1 MLRHHYLI
9 SLKIIDSII
18 LHNTPPSSWYNT
30 RMKKT
35 TVISVL
41 GTQKDA
47 HGGTGPS
54 RWDTWRPTV
63 GLVQQ
68 DELPIDELHLIFNRE
83 YQNLAER
90 VRADINS
97 VSPETHVIFD
107 IIQLQ
112 NPWDFEE
119 VYEKFYDYAKA
130 PCFHEEKTRYYIH
143 MTTGSHVEQICLF
156 LLAESRHLPAKLIQ
170 TTPKEGHVQRSK
182 DPKGTHTVID
192 LDLSRYDKLARRF
205 EIERQDDVSFLKQGI
220 DTKNAD
226 FNKLIDTIERVS
238 VRSSEPILLTGPT
251 GAGKS
256 QLAKQIYLL
265 KKQSGKIKGRFVA
278 VNCATLGGDL
288 AKSALFGHKKGSFSG
303 AGGDHTGYLKEADGG
318 IVFLD
323 EIGELPLEAQAML
336 LKAIEEKTFRP
347 LGATEDEHS
356 DFLLICGTN
365 RELADD
371 VREHKFRQDLLS
383 RINLWS
389 FKLPG
394 LAERREDI
402 EPNLEYELNKFGQK
416 TGKHISFNKEARD
429 LFLAFALS
437 PKNPWDGN
445 FRDLNAMVV
454 RMATLADGGRITA
467 DLVREEISRAAPQA
481 SRTPRTSLPDSVD
494 LEKILGADYR
504 DRFDDFDLAQ
514 LAHVVQ
520 VCRESE
526 SMADAA
532 RKLFAISFK
541 AKKSSNNTDRLS
553 KYLAKFGLKFRGL

>member
-1 MLRHHYLI
+1 M
-9 SLKIIDSII
+9 
-18 LHNTPPSSWYNT
+18 
-30 RMKKT
+30 KT

-47 HGGTGPS
+47 HGGSGPS
-54 RWDTWRPTV
+54 RWDTWRPTI

-68 DELPIDELHLIFNRE
+68 EELPIDELHLIFNKA
-83 YQNLAER
+83 YTNLAER
-90 VRADINS
+90 IKADIRS
-97 VSPETHVIFD
+97 VSPETKVVFD
-107 IIQLQ
+107 IIELK

-119 VYEKFYDYAKA
+119 VYEKFYDYAKS

-143 MTTGSHVEQICLF
+143 MSTGSHVEQICLF
-156 LLAESRHLPAKLIQ
+156 LLAESRHLAAKLIQ
-170 TTPKEGHVQRSK
+170 TTPKEGHVRHSK

-192 LDLSRYDKLARRF
+192 LDLSRYDKLAKRF
-205 EIERQDDVSFLKQGI
+205 EVERQDDLTFLKQGI
-220 DTKNAD
+220 DTKNAA
-226 FNKLIDTIERVS
+226 FNKLIETIERVS

-265 KKQSGKIKGRFVA
+265 KKQLGKVKGKFVA

-303 AGGDHTGYLKEADGG
+303 ANGDHTGYLKEADGG
-318 IVFLD
+318 IIFLD

-347 LGATEDEHS
+347 VGAASDEHS

-365 RELADD
+365 RDLMDD
-371 VREHKFRQDLLS
+371 VCNHKFRLDLLS
-383 RINLWS
+383 RIDLWS

-416 TGKHISFNKEARD
+416 SGKHISFNKEARD
-429 LFLAFALS
+429 LFLSYALA
-437 PKNPWDGN
+437 PDTPWSGN
-445 FRDLNAMVV
+445 FRELNAMVV
-454 RMATLADGGRITA
+454 RMSTLADGGRITA
-467 DLVREEISRAAPQA
+467 EIVKDELSRK
-481 SRTPRTSLPDSVD
+481 RTSHPPETASPARSDAVD
-494 LEKILGADYR
+494 TDIMKLLGNDYKT
-504 DRFDDFDLAQ
+504 RFDEFDTVQ
-514 LAHVVQ
+514 LKHVIK
-520 VCRESE
+520 VCRESD

-532 RKLFAISFK
+532 KKLFAVSFK
-541 AKKSSNNTDRLS
+541 TKKSSNNSDRLS
-553 KYLAKFGLKFRGL
+553 KYLAKFGLKFKNLR